1 MNDCTLP
8 TDAVGLE
15 SAAPPFVARTCR
27 QLVHARLRRI
37 HRGELL
43 LIEGRERIR
52 FGQATPN
59 VPLSTAI
66 TIHDPQAYVDV
77 AFGGSIGFGRAYM
90 AGHWSSSDL
99 TTLGRLLLTNLD
111 VMDDFESG
119 PARLLAPLAKL
130 AHAWRRNTRTGS
142 RDNISAHYDLGNEL
156 FSTFLDE
163 TMMYSCAF
171 FEREDA
177 SLGEAS
183 VAKLDRICR
192 KLALTPQD
200 HLLEIGTG
208 WGGFAIHA
216 ASRYGCRVTTTTISR
231 RQFEYAS
238 QRVVEAGLQ
247 SRITVLLTD
256 YRDLTGRYDA
266 LVSIEMIEAVGHHY
280 FDAYFR
286 QCAER
291 LSPQGRMLIQAITVG
306 DQRYDRVR
314 NSVDFIKHY
323 IFPGCCLP
331 SITQLCDVLT
341 RSTDLRLLDPED
353 ITAHYPVTLR
363 RWCERFLANLPRVR
377 SLSYPDSFI
386 RMWELYLRY
395 CEAGFMER
403 YIGTVQMVMHKPLW
417 RQASLAPISR

>member
-15 SAAPPFVARTCR
+15 TAAPSLLVRTARR
-27 QLVHARLRRI
+27 LVHARLRQVQ
-37 HRGELL
+37 RGELT
-43 LIEGRERIR
+43 LIEGSERLC
-52 FGQATPN
+52 FGRTRAEG
-59 VPLSTAI
+59 PLAASI
-66 TIHDPQAYVDV
+66 TIHDPRCYVDM
-77 AFGGSIGFGRAYM
+77 AFGGSIGFGRSYM
-90 AGHWSSSDL
+90 EGAWSSPDL
-99 TTLGRLLLTNLD
+99 TALGRLLLSNLE
-111 VMDDFESG
+111 VMDGFEG
-119 PARLLAPLAKL
+119 GAARLLAPFAKL

-171 FEREDA
+171 FEHEQA
-177 SLGEAS
+177 TLFEAS
-183 VAKLDRICR
+183 AAKNDRICR
-192 KLALTPQD
+192 KLSLTPDD
-200 HLLEIGTG
+200 HVLEIGAG
-208 WGGFAIHA
+208 WGGFAVHA
-216 ASRYGCRVTTTTISR
+216 ASRYGCRVTTTTIAR
-231 RQFEYAS
+231 RQFDYATK
-238 QRVVEAGLQ
+238 RVRDAGLEDRV
-247 SRITVLLTD
+247 SVLLTD

-314 NSVDFIKHY
+314 KSVDFIKHY

-331 SITQLCDVLT
+331 SVTQLCDVLT
-341 RSTDLRLLDPED
+341 RSTDLRLLDLED
-353 ITAHYPVTLR
+353 LTAHYPVTLR
-363 RWCERFLANLPRVR
+363 RWCERFMANLPTVR
-377 SLSYPDSFI
+377 SLGYPDSFI

-417 RQASLAPISR
+417 REASLAPISR